1 MVESIVSLIFN
12 RVHQSTITFKKTV
25 SVDLRTT
32 RLMSR
37 GTSVTASCQI
47 GHNFGT
53 KRVRSQPHCRT
64 YFGRWSRDS
73 PRKMITAGKQQKM
86 NWRRKNWRRTKDF
99 IRHAI
104 YETRQRI
111 GEGWFTKYIC
121 VVLDSRKILFVVVEI
136 KGRWV
141 HPFFLFSSVLRAS
154 RRSSVEY
161 TFSILYITSLFILLI
176 PCPLVHNCVRG
187 LIYDSFLSFSCL
199 VESCRAQDIDTYV
212 FIIPVYI

>member
-141 HPFFLFSSVLRAS
+141 HPFFFVFFRSPCKSEEFCWIYFLYTIYYISLYSSDSV
-154 RRSSVEY
+154 SSC
-161 TFSILYITSLFILLI
+161 S
-176 PCPLVHNCVRG
+176 
-187 LIYDSFLSFSCL
+187 
-199 VESCRAQDIDTYV
+199 
-212 FIIPVYI
+212 

>member
-141 HPFFLFSSVLRAS
+141 HPFFCFLPFSVQVGGVLLN
-154 RRSSVEY
+154 
-161 TFSILYITSLFILLI
+161 ILSLYYILHLSLFFWFRVLLFI
-176 PCPLVHNCVRG
+176 TAFVAWFTIR
-187 LIYDSFLSFSCL
+187 SFLFL
-199 VESCRAQDIDTYV
+199 V
-212 FIIPVYI
+212 